1 MEIIVLVAV
10 LIGIAAFV
18 APGMFAQPVVAQELE
33 VEVEVPEIVEEEKG
47 AEAPVSQKLLE
58 IPIKVSSGPICPP
71 MA

>member
-47 AEAPVSQKLLE
+47 AEAPISQKL
-58 IPIKVSSGPICPP
+58 
-71 MA
+71 